1 MTIGGN
7 SKYGRKGNSMSNE
20 TKLKISTSVKKY
32 LNENKHA
39 FKGKKHTEESKKRM
53 SQSAKGRKNSKEH
66 ILNFINSRIGLK
78 YNKPIKPKK
87 IKIDQSIKIHQLTID
102 GIFIKEWKSIMA
114 AAKSLNLCR
123 SGISRVCRG
132 MFKKC
137 GGYVWVYAN

>member
-1 MTIGGN
+1 
-7 SKYGRKGNSMSNE
+7 MSNE

-123 SGISRVCRG
+123 SGISRACRG